1 MRARPAARGG
11 GTAAAVLAAL
21 VGLGPGG
28 VLAQERGPVV
38 TSLTLFAG
46 TRTGLWRSSDW
57 GGKWERVSGGTDNG
71 ALPETGAVHAVLA
84 VMRRVYVAADG
95 GLFLSEDFGQ
105 TWKRLATEGE
115 TRVTGPVHCVMP
127 SRYPQADPTVFA
139 GTASGLLKS
148 VDGGNTFA
156 PTVLRGT
163 DVKLGSNGYPPDLDV
178 LVEGVTQVG
187 RVDGVK
193 LKFLRRVPKDPLT
206 GTTQALAVSSFFARD
221 PVLFSAVGRA
231 GVFRSGDGAR
241 TWDPTGLEGK
251 SVRDLVWLGPI
262 LYAATDEGLF
272 RSDDAGRTW
281 TLGSGLAAR
290 PALRLIFPLAPD
302 SGLEAFLATESG
314 IVHTPDGGAHWK
326 PAGVLEDPVLCLATF
341 PAPGREPMRK
351 RGH

>member
-163 DVKLGSNGYPPDLDV
+163 DVTRLEWPGPALVAATGHGV
-178 LVEGVTQVG
+178 LVSN
-187 RVDGVK
+187 DGGST
-193 LKFLRRVPKDPLT
+193 FSAGT
-206 GTTQALAVSSFFARD
+206 GLPDGPPQALAVSSFFARD

-326 PAGVLEDPVLCLATF
+326 PAGVLENPVLCLATF